1 MGYKELQG
9 VTTGYKGIQG
19 VTGDYEGLEG
29 LEWVT
34 RSYIGF

>member
-9 VTTGYKGIQG
+9 VTTGYKGIQL
-19 VTGDYEGLEG
+19 VTGDYEGIEG